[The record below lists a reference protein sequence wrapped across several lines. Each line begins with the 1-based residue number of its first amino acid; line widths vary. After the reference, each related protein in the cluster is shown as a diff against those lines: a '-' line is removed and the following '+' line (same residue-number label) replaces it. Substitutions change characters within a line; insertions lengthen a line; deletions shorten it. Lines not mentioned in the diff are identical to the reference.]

1 MTNFSQ
7 FAANCKTRHDYDDMI
22 QVRFTHPSGELFD
35 TWVSGEEVLQRLR
48 SAATEK
54 QLSGL
59 SKLDL
64 DAIRKSANDL
74 PDLAKDRASN
84 EVTDRL
90 ANEIEDFLGDHIISE
105 SLADA
110 IRGSEAHAD
119 SEESERQR
127 WLALLHDDHF
137 RLVVLELAWI
147 QLEGSFPE
155 EESPDEPDDWT

>member
-1 MTNFSQ
+1 VTNFSQ

-22 QVRFTHPSGELFD
+22 QVRFSHPNGELFE

-48 SAATEK
+48 SEAVEK
-54 QLSGL
+54 RLRGFSQ
-59 SKLDL
+59 LDL

-74 PDLAKDRASN
+74 PDLAKDSASE

-90 ANEIEDFLGDHIISE
+90 ADEIEDLLGTHIISE

-110 IRGSEAHAD
+110 IRGSEAQDD
-119 SEESERQR
+119 SEESESKH
-127 WLALLHDDHF
+127 WLALLHDDRF

-155 EESPDEPDDWT
+155 EESRDEPDDWI